1 MVKSELEQKLCHM
14 YPNMLRKDIEKII
27 DIIIVEIIEALCKN
41 RAVEIRGWG
50 RIKTIMRKSKIG
62 RNPKNSKVVKIP
74 EKKAIKWKMSKL
86 MYKRLNKNFTED
98 KISATT
104 NVNII

>member
-27 DIIIVEIIEALCKN
+27 DIIFTEIIEALCKN

-104 NVNII
+104 NLNII

>member
-104 NVNII
+104 NLNII